1 MRGDNLNWDSF
12 KGDPFYSQILTYWY
26 DEWNSISEEVKRGN
40 IGIDI
45 VNIRVVLLDIIN
57 EYELNQFES
66 ENNRKVYI
74 KLIEVL
80 LSKSY
85 IDIFKDELLV
95 LKESLEKKEK
105 RTAYVISKDLSNL
118 ISNQSFAYVLFDDL
132 FVILKKKSFK
142 KNDRTRV
149 KELTKEIIIDLITSG
164 MDIKDVKKFIS
175 DSFESY
181 FVHEETIYV
190 SYKGIPK
197 ELKTD
202 KEKRD
207 YIDGLSIQNRLDFFK
222 KKLLF
227 NKKEY
232 IFIYPIWGMIAF
244 RKISNDD
251 LIFGCELYSPDFEKV
266 FKEDSHMDETF
277 DTSDIESQNKEI
289 DPKDMHRYRSR
300 CNAKILVT
308 ATTFN
313 AAKKI
318 AESIF
323 SSLLNILN
331 LYYSQE
337 YHEFFW
343 DGQYLGVKVDEEF
356 GSFRSLWN
364 QEDSKQTRRNISKNK
379 PIFLSD
385 KKYDKVKN
393 ISQIIEKLEKK
404 DMLYEA
410 NTILSVVDIMSK
422 ARWEA
427 DENKLLNYWIA
438 IESLA
443 NISKKYE
450 ESEIHFIKEVISNMY
465 FLWEKYAPLHKL
477 FMTTEFYSRN
487 YFEKDDTIN
496 IPNDFFQD
504 VGIYEIHTEDS
515 TVSLDNFY
523 KRIEELSGYTTKE
536 IFLDEIENTL
546 IFYKNNKEALKQLI
560 EKKNDVKLT
569 IDYIYKCRNQIV
581 HNGYVDKNL
590 IPYLV
595 NFSEAYANSLFTRIL
610 DVYRDG
616 EFNLQNY
623 FTKEIYD
630 GRLLERKLSNKTHY
644 NFIFG

>member
-1 MRGDNLNWDSF
+1 
-12 KGDPFYSQILTYWY
+12 
-26 DEWNSISEEVKRGN
+26 
-40 IGIDI
+40 
-45 VNIRVVLLDIIN
+45 
-57 EYELNQFES
+57 
-66 ENNRKVYI
+66 
-74 KLIEVL
+74 
-80 LSKSY
+80 
-85 IDIFKDELLV
+85 
-95 LKESLEKKEK
+95 
-105 RTAYVISKDLSNL
+105 
-118 ISNQSFAYVLFDDL
+118 
-132 FVILKKKSFK
+132 
-142 KNDRTRV
+142 
-149 KELTKEIIIDLITSG
+149 
-164 MDIKDVKKFIS
+164 
-175 DSFESY
+175 
-181 FVHEETIYV
+181 
-190 SYKGIPK
+190 
-197 ELKTD
+197 
-202 KEKRD
+202 
-207 YIDGLSIQNRLDFFK
+207 
-222 KKLLF
+222 
-227 NKKEY
+227 
-232 IFIYPIWGMIAF
+232 
-244 RKISNDD
+244 
-251 LIFGCELYSPDFEKV
+251 
-266 FKEDSHMDETF
+266 
-277 DTSDIESQNKEI
+277 
-289 DPKDMHRYRSR
+289 
-300 CNAKILVT
+300 
-308 ATTFN
+308 
-313 AAKKI
+313 
-318 AESIF
+318 
-323 SSLLNILN
+323 
-331 LYYSQE
+331 
-337 YHEFFW
+337 
-343 DGQYLGVKVDEEF
+343 
-356 GSFRSLWN
+356 
-364 QEDSKQTRRNISKNK
+364 
-379 PIFLSD
+379 
-385 KKYDKVKN
+385 
-393 ISQIIEKLEKK
+393 
-404 DMLYEA
+404 MLYEA